1 MTVERRELTIRGRT
15 VPLEIHRMPRARRIT
30 LTSLPTKGVFRLSL
44 PRRMSLASGMAF
56 VNERHDWIAD
66 VLTRWPSDETVGHG
80 SRVPF
85 NGEDLLIEWEP
96 KAGRRA
102 VRMGSRLIVGGP
114 EEHIPARVL
123 RFLREEA
130 LKDLTERTVRLAT
143 AHQLTV
149 AGVSI
154 GDPSARWGSCSYQ
167 GRIRFSWRL
176 ICAPEFVRQYVVAH
190 EVAHLRHMNHSAE
203 FWACNAALYGGP
215 VAPARAW
222 LRANG
227 ATLHRI
233 GV

>member
-1 MTVERRELTIRGRT
+1 VTVERRELTIGGRT
-15 VPLEIHRMPRARRIT
+15 VPLEIPRMPRARRIT

-44 PRRMSLASGMAF
+44 PRRVSLASGLAF
-56 VNERHDWIAD
+56 VNEREAWIAD

-85 NGEDLLIEWEP
+85 NGEDLLVEWEP

-102 VRMGSRLIVGGP
+102 VRVGNRLIVGGP
-114 EEHIPARVL
+114 EEHIAARVQ
-123 RFLREEA
+123 RFLKDEA

-143 AHQLTV
+143 AHQLKVTAV
-149 AGVSI
+149 TI

-190 EVAHLRHMNHSAE
+190 EVAHLRHMNHSAD
-203 FWACNAALYGGP
+203 FWACNAELYGGP
-215 VAPARAW
+215 VTPPRAW
-222 LRANG
+222 LRENG
-227 ATLHRI
+227 AKLHRI